1 MRKHKHATRF
11 ALAFFSIMIVLTLCS
26 RTIYRSTLPQVRVER
41 PFGGVLKITS
51 STNQYTFD
59 TIDPIYQY
67 IPQRLPQSLRITE
80 VHVSPGDK
88 VATGDPLL
96 TFYAP
101 DGELMLDYT
110 TSELDNVTIN
120 HQVWQ
125 TGLEKEIAT
134 TTELLAE
141 ARTDSEMRIILNEL
155 MLLQDGYY
163 NGSTASNWREEIM
176 SLTNLKNILLELQA
190 NHWVFTSDSS
200 GIVCEIGISPN
211 TLYSGVDPLVNIA
224 SEDSVIYMQFVL
236 EDALSIQPATWFPT
250 IKIETSEGTLSTDAT
265 FVDNKTIQIELP
277 QDVDVSSIAQA
288 IVTFESSY
296 EQMLI
301 PNEAINGNYLYVLE
315 NTVGDWGV
323 TVYKA
328 RKVSIESGHSDT
340 MHTVVVNGISKNDR
354 VIVMA
359 TTELHDGQIVILD
372 DFD

>member
-1 MRKHKHATRF
+1 MCKHKNATRF

-26 RTIYRSTLPQVRVER
+26 RTIYRSTLPQVHVER

-51 STNQYTFD
+51 TSNQYTFD
-59 TIDPIYQY
+59 TINPIYQY
-67 IPQRLPQSLRITE
+67 IPQRLPQSLRITD

-101 DGELMLDYT
+101 DGELMLENT
-110 TSELDNVTIN
+110 IKELENATIN

-141 ARTDSEMRIILNEL
+141 AKTDSEMRIILNEL

-163 NGSTASNWREEIM
+163 NGSTASNWQEEII
-176 SLTNLKNILLELQA
+176 SLTDLKNMLLELQA
-190 NHWVFTSDSS
+190 NQWIFTSDYS
-200 GIVCEIGISPN
+200 GMICEVGISKN
-211 TLYSGVDPLVNIA
+211 TMYSGVDPLVSIA
-224 SEDSVIYMQFVL
+224 SEDSIKYMQFVL
-236 EDALSIQPATWFPT
+236 EDTLSVQPATWFPT
-250 IKIETSEGTLSTDAT
+250 IKIETSEGALSVEGM
-265 FVDNKTIQIELP
+265 FVDNNTLQIELP
-277 QDVDVSSIAQA
+277 PYFDVSSIARA
-288 IVTFESSY
+288 VISFESSY
-296 EQMLI
+296 EQMLV

-328 RKVSIESGHSDT
+328 RKVNIERGYSDS
-340 MHTVVVNGISKNDR
+340 MHTVVVNGISKSDR
-354 VIVMA
+354 VIVMT